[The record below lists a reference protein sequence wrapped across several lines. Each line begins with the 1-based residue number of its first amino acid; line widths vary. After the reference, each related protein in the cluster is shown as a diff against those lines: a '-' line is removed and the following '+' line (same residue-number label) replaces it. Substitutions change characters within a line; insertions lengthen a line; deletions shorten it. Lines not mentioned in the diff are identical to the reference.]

1 MLSVSVKVL
10 LVCIPQSLICCMFIF
25 IQFKICLNFFETFS
39 LTHGYLEMGCLP
51 DSWEFS
57 IYLSSLIPLLL
68 ENILC
73 IFILLSLLRIVLS
86 SRIWSILMNVPC
98 TKNVYSAAV
107 GWSSLYISISLHLL
121 FGYSLSFVIFCL
133 FALLITQRGM
143 LKLLMNYLFSFCFL
157 YFKAVVMHSHL
168 ALLRLLGKLAP
179 LFFYNIPLCPW

>member
-1 MLSVSVKVL
+1 MLSVSIKVL
-10 LVCIPQSLICCMFIF
+10 LSCIPQSLICCIFIF

-51 DSWEFS
+51 NSWEFS

-98 TKNVYSAAV
+98 TKNMYSAVV

-121 FGYSLSFVIFCL
+121 LFGYSISFVIFCL
-133 FALLITQRGM
+133 FALLITERGM
-143 LKLLMNYLFSFCFL
+143 LKLLMNYPFSFISFCFL
-157 YFKAVVMHSHL
+157 YFEAVADAFSFRIAMSSWKIGPFI
-168 ALLRLLGKLAP
+168 LL
-179 LFFYNIPLCPW
+179 